1 LAASRRSQTLQNK
14 KAHVA
19 CIHEPGQVLAKKR
32 KGPETRRREVL
43 KFVNWYLL
51 FPQPSSQIVKVLMR
65 FHNSSYVRTRRA
77 SQASRVK
84 AVTDIQVS
92 RRNEVGLRT
101 RVLECLLDEF
111 FNFVPVVGLDT
122 LNTAVEV
129 LLNLAQHLPFLA
141 VGDEG
146 NGNTDATETTGTT
159 NTVKVRLVV
168 GFTGA

>member
-1 LAASRRSQTLQNK
+1 
-14 KAHVA
+14 
-19 CIHEPGQVLAKKR
+19 
-32 KGPETRRREVL
+32 
-43 KFVNWYLL
+43 
-51 FPQPSSQIVKVLMR
+51 MR

-77 SQASRVK
+77 SQASCVK

-101 RVLECLLDEF
+101 RVLECFLDEF

-129 LLNLAQHLPFLA
+129 LLNLAQHLPFIA
-141 VGDEG
+141 IGDEG

-168 GFTGA
+168 GLTGAGAAGVRLRDILIESVSMDLWHLGGV

>member
-1 LAASRRSQTLQNK
+1 
-14 KAHVA
+14 
-19 CIHEPGQVLAKKR
+19 
-32 KGPETRRREVL
+32 
-43 KFVNWYLL
+43 
-51 FPQPSSQIVKVLMR
+51 
-65 FHNSSYVRTRRA
+65 
-77 SQASRVK
+77 VK

-168 GFTGA
+168 GFAGA